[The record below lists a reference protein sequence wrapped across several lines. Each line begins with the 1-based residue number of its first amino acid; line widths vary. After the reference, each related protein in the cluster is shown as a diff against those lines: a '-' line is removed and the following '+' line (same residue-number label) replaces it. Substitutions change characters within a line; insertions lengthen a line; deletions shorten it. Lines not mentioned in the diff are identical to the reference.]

1 MPVPDRSSPV
11 NERLDS
17 LLAVDNG
24 KAEVIK
30 NFAAAEPELFTHVVV
45 NMLRSQSCGASCP
58 NIGDA
63 ADVFMNRPGE

>member
-1 MPVPDRSSPV
+1 MGMPVPDRSSPV

-45 NMLRSQSCGASCP
+45 NMLRSQ
-58 NIGDA
+58 
-63 ADVFMNRPGE
+63 